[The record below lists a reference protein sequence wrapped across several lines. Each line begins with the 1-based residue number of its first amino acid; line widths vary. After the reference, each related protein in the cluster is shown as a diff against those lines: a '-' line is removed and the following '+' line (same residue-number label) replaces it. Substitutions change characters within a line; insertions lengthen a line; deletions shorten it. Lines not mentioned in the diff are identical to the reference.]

1 MDFLVSAG
9 GIITMIISVFAIL
22 AAIILNVR
30 TGAVHFK
37 LIGKIR
43 TRSLSARGTAVASL
57 GMGIGAEYYRRGFRG
72 YDFRRRRD
80 FLAVGDRTHYGG
92 GGQQ

>member
-43 TRSLSARGTAVASL
+43 TRSLSACGTAVASL
-57 GMGIGAEYYRRGFRG
+57 GMGIGAQNIIA
-72 YDFRRRRD
+72 
-80 FLAVGDRTHYGG
+80 AVFAVTIFGAGAILLNKIK
-92 GGQQ
+92 